1 MSEARSNKLRRSRHD
16 RIIAGVCSGL
26 GDFFGIDTIWV
37 RILFLLALLPG
48 GFPGIITYLALWI
61 IVPPEE

>member
-1 MSEARSNKLRRSRHD
+1 MSDARPNKLRRSRHD

-26 GDFFGIDTIWV
+26 GDFFGIDTIWIRV
-37 RILFLLALLPG
+37 FFLLALLPG
-48 GFPGIITYLALWI
+48 GFPGILTYLALWL